1 MNDFIRRVHPELRS
15 ALQHMTP
22 FVLPG
27 DLESARQ
34 IPQSPRHPSDRVSI
48 RDLTIPGADGRG
60 MMLRAYEPADRD
72 PAAAPALLWIHGG
85 GYVMGHPGYDD
96 NLCLTFAEA
105 AGCVVFSP
113 DYRLA
118 PEHPFPAG
126 LEDCYATLVWIHQS
140 AESLGLDPTR
150 VAVAG
155 PSAGG
160 GLTAALSLLARDRG
174 GPSIC
179 FQMPLYPM
187 IDDRN
192 MTPSSHEIMHP
203 AVWNEYNN
211 VAAWDLYL
219 GGRTEEVSPYAA
231 PIRATDLSGLP
242 PTYTCVGQLDPFRD
256 ETLEY
261 VTRLAQAGV
270 DVEFHLYPG
279 GYHAFEVAA
288 PDAEISI
295 RARIEYVQALKRALR
310 RQPSV
315 SPVPLKK

>member
-1 MNDFIRRVHPELRS
+1 MNFIRRVHPELRS

-34 IPQSPRHPSDRVSI
+34 IPQPPRNPSDRVTI
-48 RDLTIPGADGRG
+48 QDRMIPGADGRD
-60 MMLRAYEPADRD
+60 MLLRVYEPKDRD
-72 PAAAPALLWIHGG
+72 SKDAPALLWIHGG

-96 NLCLTFAEA
+96 NLCLAFAET

-126 LEDCYATLVWIHQS
+126 LEDCYAALVWLHRS
-140 AESLGLDPTR
+140 AASLGIDPAR

-155 PSAGG
+155 ASAGG
-160 GLTAALSLLARDRG
+160 GLTAALALLARDRG

-192 MTPSSHEIMHP
+192 ITPSSRELMHP

-211 VAAWDLYL
+211 VAAWEMYL
-219 GGRTEEVSPYAA
+219 NGQTEDVSPYAA
-231 PIRATDLSGLP
+231 PIRAKDLSGLP

-256 ETLEY
+256 ETIEY
-261 VTRLAQAGV
+261 VARLAQAGV

-279 GYHAFEVAA
+279 GYHAFEVAV
-288 PDAEISI
+288 PEAEVSI
-295 RARIEYVQALKRALR
+295 RARNEYIQALARALQR
-310 RQPSV
+310 RWIGA
-315 SPVPLKK
+315 VPEKMV

>member
-1 MNDFIRRVHPELRS
+1 MNFIRRVHPELRS
-15 ALQHMTP
+15 ALKHMNA
-22 FVLPG
+22 FVLPE
-27 DLESARQ
+27 DLEAARQ
-34 IPQSPRHPSDRVSI
+34 TPQPPRNHTDKVAVFDR
-48 RDLTIPGADGRG
+48 TISGADGRD
-60 MMLRAYEPADRD
+60 MLLRVYEPADRD
-72 PAAAPALLWIHGG
+72 LEEAPALLWIHGG

-96 NLCLTFAEA
+96 NLCLSMAEA

-126 LEDCYATLVWIHQS
+126 LEDCYATLCWIHRS
-140 AESLGLDPTR
+140 AESLGIDRQR

-192 MTPSSHEIMHP
+192 ITPSSREITHP

-211 VAAWDLYL
+211 IAAWEMYL
-219 GGRTEEVSPYAA
+219 GGRKDDVPPYAA
-231 PIRATDLSGLP
+231 PIRAADLTGLP
-242 PTYTCVGQLDPFRD
+242 PAYTCVGQLDPFRD

-261 VTRLAQAGV
+261 VARLSQAGV

-279 GYHAFEVAA
+279 GYHAFEIAA
-288 PDAEISI
+288 PDAEISV
-295 RARIEYVQALKRALR
+295 RARNEYIQALTRALR
-310 RQPSV
+310 RPAVHVPGSV
-315 SPVPLKK
+315 EK